1 MNRILRQQLTALLCL
16 CLSATFAQKPDTEI
30 ILPTKQIEKYYANIT
45 DKATDLE
52 EKIDK
57 KTAKALDRLK
67 KFEDQLI
74 GKIANTDSGLA
85 ATLANSQK
93 SITEL
98 AENINNKT
106 KKITDKVQGQYMP
119 LFDSL
124 KTSLGFLGKIDPLN
138 SNLLGSTN
146 ALNELQTKLA
156 GVQNITS
163 YIKERKQQLKEAIAK
178 LGNKEGIESLKN
190 SYLKYSKEAYY
201 YQAQIAEYKALL
213 NEPDK
218 LISKGLDWLR
228 EQPSFID
235 FFKKNSLIADLFHLP
250 TNYGTPEALTGLQV
264 RADVMRQLQS
274 QISAGGPNAQAMF
287 QQNLSEAQ
295 NQLNQLKAKVNEVGG
310 SNSETEIPDFKPNDQ
325 KTKSF
330 AKRLEYGLNFQSQQT
345 QYIFP
350 AITDIGLS
358 IGYKLNDKSVIGI
371 GASFKLGLGT
381 GFNDIQFSTQGA
393 GIRSYIDYKLKGSFF
408 ITGGYEQNY
417 FSQAPGTNTS
427 STGTT
432 TRPTADLYNGQ
443 AWRESGLIGITKK
456 YQIGKRKASLQL
468 LWDFLRPK
476 QFEGSLPLQFRVG
489 YNF

>member
-1 MNRILRQQLTALLCL
+1 MTPILRLQLTALLCL
-16 CLSATFAQKPDTEI
+16 LSCSTFAQKPDSAI
-30 ILPTKQIEKYYANIT
+30 VLPTQQIEKYYASIT
-45 DKATDLE
+45 NKATDLE

-57 KTAKALDRLK
+57 KTEKALEKLK

-93 SITEL
+93 SINEL
-98 AENINNKT
+98 SANINTKA
-106 KKITDKVQGQYMP
+106 KKITDKVQGQYLP
-119 LFDSL
+119 LVDSL
-124 KTSLGFLGKIDPLN
+124 YTSLSFLGKIDPLN
-138 SNLLGSTN
+138 LNLLGSTN

-163 YIKERKQQLKEAIAK
+163 YIKERKQQLKDAIAK

-235 FFKKNSLIADLFHLP
+235 FFKKNSLIADLFRLP
-250 TNYGTPEALTGLQV
+250 DNYGTMESMAGLQV

-274 QISAGGPNAQAMF
+274 QINAGGPNAQALF

-358 IGYKLNDKSVIGI
+358 VGYKLNQNSVIGI
-371 GASFKLGLGT
+371 GLSGKLGLGT
-381 GFNDIQFSTQGA
+381 GFDNIQFSAQGI
-393 GIRSYIDYKLKGSFF
+393 GLRSFLDYKIKNNLY

-417 FSQAPGTNTS
+417 FSQADAA
-427 STGTT
+427 TT
-432 TRPTADLYNGQ
+432 TSRPTADLYNGR

-456 YQIGKRKASLQL
+456 YQVGKRKASLQL

-476 QFEGSLPLQFRVG
+476 QFEGSLPIQFRVG

>member
-1 MNRILRQQLTALLCL
+1 MKWNLCRHLLIFWL
-16 CLSATFAQKPDTEI
+16 IMPSAAFAQKPDTAI
-30 ILPTKQIEKYYANIT
+30 ILPTKQIEKYYESIT

-98 AENINNKT
+98 AENINSKA

-138 SNLLGSTN
+138 PNLLGSTN

-178 LGNKEGIESLKN
+178 LGNKEDIESLKN

-218 LISKGLDWLR
+218 LISKGLAWLR

-274 QISAGGPNAQAMF
+274 QISAGGPNAQALF
-287 QQNLSEAQ
+287 QQNLGEAQ

-358 IGYKLNDKSVIGI
+358 VGYKLNQNSVIGI
-371 GASFKLGLGT
+371 GLSGKLGLGT
-381 GFNDIQFSTQGA
+381 GFDNIQLSAQGI
-393 GIRSYIDYKLKGSFF
+393 GLRSFLDYKISKRGLF

-417 FSQAPGTNTS
+417 FSQADAANTTS
-427 STGTT
+427 
-432 TRPTADLYNGQ
+432 RPPADLYNGR